1 MAVAGY
7 KKLGSGDK
15 GQLGWKKGVDYS
27 CNALAA
33 DIAADSPDA
42 ASEVGTSLSSW
53 LSRGQYLQSTSIS
66 INRMRVRVNKQVAQH
81 RHNGLSVAGLIC
93 QLQYVCVIIVSQDLR
108 STGVSIVN
116 EQVR

>member
-1 MAVAGY
+1 
-7 KKLGSGDK
+7 
-15 GQLGWKKGVDYS
+15 
-27 CNALAA
+27 
-33 DIAADSPDA
+33 
-42 ASEVGTSLSSW
+42 
-53 LSRGQYLQSTSIS
+53 
-66 INRMRVRVNKQVAQH
+66 MRVRVNKQVAQH